1 MHFHFYSTQY
11 EPKMIY
17 IPTPPNGG
25 LLEILLEF
33 LKEGMNLNGNFQR
46 GGGGSNKENPLWDW
60 GGGVWI
66 FCGPVCF
73 LFFYVQEME
82 IAAP

>member
-1 MHFHFYSTQY
+1 MQFPFYSTQY

-33 LKEGMNLNGNFQR
+33 LKEGMNLNRNFQR
-46 GGGGSNKENPLWDW
+46 GE
-60 GGGVWI
+60 GVQTKRTLYGVGEGEYGYFVDQFVSCSFMFKKWR
-66 FCGPVCF
+66 
-73 LFFYVQEME
+73 
-82 IAAP
+82 

>member
-1 MHFHFYSTQY
+1 MQFPFYSTQY

-46 GGGGSNKENPLWDW
+46 GEGVQWTSLFPVLLCSTNGDSNRLNTTIGTL
-60 GGGVWI
+60 
-66 FCGPVCF
+66 
-73 LFFYVQEME
+73 
-82 IAAP
+82 